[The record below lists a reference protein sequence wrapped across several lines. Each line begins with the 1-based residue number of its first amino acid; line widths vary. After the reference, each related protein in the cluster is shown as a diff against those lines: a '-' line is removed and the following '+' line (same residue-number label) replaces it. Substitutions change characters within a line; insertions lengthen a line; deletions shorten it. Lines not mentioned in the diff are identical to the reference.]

1 MGFEVAEQAA
11 IGAATA
17 VGDQHEPMSPPDKYA
32 RKRLRRED
40 MPPGPACRQYD
51 RSIGSTRHSSSPT
64 RLLVSASNMPMPN
77 DMARSDDPP

>member
-11 IGAATA
+11 IGAAPA
-17 VGDQHEPMSPPDKYA
+17 VGDKDEPVATGDEGA

-40 MPPGPACRQYD
+40 MPPGSARRKYNWT
-51 RSIGSTRHSSSPT
+51 IVSTRHSASPT